1 VSTNAKV
8 LVVGVDAMEA
18 DLVTEWINSGDLPT
32 LAKLRRDGAWGQPA
46 CLPGMGSDA
55 TWMSFLTGVRPG
67 RHGRYFYRQPESG
80 SYSAYPLDEK
90 SWGRVPFWIHLG
102 RSGRRC
108 VSIDMPYGAI
118 VGEFDGIQVTD
129 WLIHDRIYPQVRTW
143 PEDLADRLVEMGGRH
158 EAHVHDL
165 HGRTRAHYKDLVD
178 KLKERVDIK
187 AKVALDFAAQETWD
201 IFLLGFSDAHDAG
214 HICWHLH
221 DPSHPR
227 HDAALVAEIGDPVKA
242 IYMAI
247 DAALGRL
254 LDAMDENVTVL
265 VFSGIGMGPNY
276 SGNFLL
282 DQFLRLRE
290 FGAIPPKRSVDGIR
304 RAYRRMAPAPL
315 RNLLLGVA
323 AKTDERLI
331 ANDRSRRSYF
341 YLPHNE
347 ISGAVRINLK
357 GREENGKI
365 EPGLEYDRL
374 CEELARDLAG
384 LVNADTGRPI
394 VKEVVR
400 TAATY
405 SGPFTEDLPDLFV
418 IWNKLEPVSG
428 LGTEDIGFV
437 RSDYPGNR
445 SGDHSSHMF
454 FAAQG
459 PGIVPGQMNA
469 PVEVTDFAPT
479 LAAILGVDP
488 ADWDGTA
495 IAALSGRT

>member
-1 VSTNAKV
+1 
-8 LVVGVDAMEA
+8 
-18 DLVTEWINSGDLPT
+18 
-32 LAKLRRDGAWGQPA
+32 
-46 CLPGMGSDA
+46 MGSDA

-254 LDAMDENVTVL
+254 LDAMDENVTVGC
-265 VFSGIGMGPNY
+265 SMPWT
-276 SGNFLL
+276 
-282 DQFLRLRE
+282 R
-290 FGAIPPKRSVDGIR
+290 
-304 RAYRRMAPAPL
+304 
-315 RNLLLGVA
+315 
-323 AKTDERLI
+323 T
-331 ANDRSRRSYF
+331 SRFWYF
-341 YLPHNE
+341 PV
-347 ISGAVRINLK
+347 SAW
-357 GREENGKI
+357 
-365 EPGLEYDRL
+365 
-374 CEELARDLAG
+374 AR
-384 LVNADTGRPI
+384 T
-394 VKEVVR
+394 
-400 TAATY
+400 TAATSCWTNSSDCANSAPY
-405 SGPFTEDLPDLFV
+405 RRSARSTGSDGP
-418 IWNKLEPVSG
+418 
-428 LGTEDIGFV
+428 
-437 RSDYPGNR
+437 
-445 SGDHSSHMF
+445 
-454 FAAQG
+454 
-459 PGIVPGQMNA
+459 
-469 PVEVTDFAPT
+469 
-479 LAAILGVDP
+479 
-488 ADWDGTA
+488 
-495 IAALSGRT
+495 IAAWRQHRSETFSWASRRKPTSA